1 VTALDDVPLGRVRDY
16 LDEAVRLTDG
26 GIALVE
32 GDAGA
37 VVDLLVDA
45 GERDL
50 GLARAIEPHVDAVSI
65 LTQAAAVGFGS
76 GAPRG
81 SAYGVFASEAPGGVL
96 RATASGDGWTL
107 DGTKQWCS
115 LAGTLDR
122 ALVTA
127 TTDGGDRML
136 FDVALRGPG
145 VEVLDAGWVARGL
158 VEIPSG
164 PVAFDA
170 VAATPVGPAGWYL
183 SRPGFHWGGIAV
195 AACWI
200 GGAVGLA
207 RDLLS
212 ALTPQSREFQLAHLG
227 AVDTTISTALLVL
240 ADAADRIDDGSAE
253 GEAGR
258 VLAYRVRAVA
268 AAAADAVVRRVGRAL
283 GPGPLATDGPH
294 AKRVAD
300 LELYVRQ
307 HHAERDEAALGAAV
321 LSDGDRPW

>member
-1 VTALDDVPLGRVRDY
+1 VTGLDDVPLGRVRDY
-16 LDEAVRLTDG
+16 LDEAVRLTDRG
-26 GIALVE
+26 LALIE

-50 GLARAIEPHVDAVSI
+50 GLARAAEPHLDAVSI
-65 LTQAAAVGFGS
+65 HAQAAAAGFGD
-76 GAPRG
+76 GPHRG
-81 SAYGVFASEAPGGVL
+81 KAYGVFASEAPRGLV
-96 RATASGDGWTL
+96 RASASGDGWTL

-115 LAGTLDR
+115 LADTLDR

-127 TTDGGDRML
+127 TTASGDRML
-136 FDVALRGPG
+136 FDVDLRGPG
-145 VEVLDAGWVARGL
+145 VEVLDAAWVARGL

-212 ALTPQSREFQLAHLG
+212 ALTPQSREFQFAHLG
-227 AVDTTISTALLVL
+227 AVDTAISTALLVL

-253 GEAGR
+253 GDAGR

-268 AAAADAVVRRVGRAL
+268 AATADDVVRRVGRAL

-294 AKRVAD
+294 AKRVSD

-307 HHAERDEAALGAAV
+307 HHAERDDAALGSALLA
-321 LSDGDRPW
+321 GGIPPW

>member
-37 VVDLLVDA
+37 VLDLLVDA

-50 GLARAIEPHVDAVSI
+50 GLARAVEPHLDAVSI
-65 LTQAAAVGFGS
+65 HAQAAAAGFGDGS
-76 GAPRG
+76 HRG
-81 SAYGVFASEAPGGVL
+81 NAYGVFASEAPGGMVC
-96 RATASGDGWTL
+96 ATASGDGWTL

-127 TTDGGDRML
+127 TTDSGDRML
-136 FDVALRGPG
+136 FDVDLRGPG
-145 VEVLDAGWVARGL
+145 VEVLDAAWVARGL

-227 AVDTTISTALLVL
+227 AVDTAISTALLVL

-268 AAAADAVVRRVGRAL
+268 AAAADDIVRRVGRAL

-294 AKRVAD
+294 AKRVSD

-307 HHAERDEAALGAAV
+307 HHAERDDAALGSALLA
-321 LSDGDRPW
+321 GGIPPW